1 MKQLYANYVNSYK
14 GLVPEIWIL
23 SFVTFINRAGAM
35 VIPFLSIYLVNDK
48 GFTLPQVGVIMT
60 CYGVGSLFG
69 NYVGGL
75 MTDKIGFYK
84 TIVLS
89 LFFGGIG
96 FIALQFISTYVGMC
110 IGVFTLMFAVDVYRP
125 GIFVAAG
132 TYGKPNDSTRNI
144 GLIRLAINL
153 GFSIGPVIGGFLIA
167 KVSYNSIFWVDGITC
182 IVASFIL
189 LLALKP
195 KKAVVKEE
203 KQIVK
208 KEGVKPYKN
217 KLFVL
222 FFIIMVINSIVFV
235 QYFSS
240 VPLYYRE
247 HHKLSADIIG
257 WLFFLN
263 GAMIVVLEMP
273 LISWLERKKMTKTI
287 ATFWGIILL
296 ALSFIILIFS
306 DWFGV
311 LIIGMIL
318 MTLGEMIGS
327 PFSSALALDMAPK
340 GRKGSYMGL
349 FSMSFSFSHIIG
361 HNAVLNSIHNY
372 GYNITWVILFL
383 VLLIAGLLTLYLLKR
398 LKESSEYNSY

>member
-1 MKQLYANYVNSYK
+1 MKQLYANYVNSFK

-35 VIPFLSIYLVNDK
+35 VIPFLSIYLVNNK
-48 GFTLPQVGVIMT
+48 GFSLPQVGMIMT
-60 CYGVGSLFG
+60 CYGVGSLLG
-69 NYVGGL
+69 NYVGGIL
-75 MTDKIGFYK
+75 TDIIGFYK

-89 LFFGGIG
+89 LFFGGLG
-96 FIALQFISTYVGMC
+96 FIAIQFIETYIAMC

-132 TYGKPNDSTRNI
+132 TYGKESDTTRNI

-153 GFSIGPVIGGFLIA
+153 GFSIGPVVGGLLIA
-167 KVSYNSIFWVDGITC
+167 KVSYNSIFWVDGATC
-182 IVASFIL
+182 ILASLML
-189 LLALKP
+189 LFALKP
-195 KKAVVKEE
+195 KKVEHKEE
-203 KQIVK
+203 HTNVEKQ
-208 KEGVKPYKN
+208 GVKPYKN
-217 KLFVL
+217 GLFLL

-240 VPLYYRE
+240 VPLYYSD
-247 HHKLSADIIG
+247 HHKLSADVIG
-257 WLFFLN
+257 WIMFLN
-263 GAMIVVLEMP
+263 GVMIVFLEMP
-273 LISWLERKKMTKTI
+273 LISWLERKKMSKTI

-318 MTLGEMIGS
+318 MTLGEMVGS

-361 HNAVLNSIHNY
+361 HNAVLNSIY
-372 GYNITWVILFL
+372 QFGYNTTWVILFL
-383 VLLIAGLLTLYLLKR
+383 VLLFAGLLTLYLLKR
-398 LKESSEYNSY
+398 LKTSSEYSTY

>member
-1 MKQLYANYVNSYK
+1 MKRLYANYVDSFK

-35 VIPFLSIYLVNDK
+35 VIPFLSIYLVSDK
-48 GFTLPQVGVIMT
+48 GFSLPQVGMIMT
-60 CYGVGSLFG
+60 CYGVGSLLG

-75 MTDKIGFYK
+75 LTDIIGFYK

-89 LFFGGIG
+89 LFFGGLG
-96 FIALQFISTYVGMC
+96 FIALQYIETYLAMC
-110 IGVFTLMFAVDVYRP
+110 IGVFILMFAVDVYRP

-132 TYGKPNDSTRNI
+132 TYGNEKDTTRNI

-182 IVASFIL
+182 IMASLFL
-189 LLALKP
+189 LVALKP
-195 KKAVVKEE
+195 KKTIQKKEKPVVN
-203 KQIVK
+203 
-208 KEGVKPYKN
+208 KEGVKPYRN
-217 KLFVL
+217 SLYLLFI
-222 FFIIMVINSIVFV
+222 IIMVINSFVFI

-240 VPLYYRE
+240 VPLYYSE
-247 HHKLSADIIG
+247 YHKLSADVIG

-263 GAMIVVLEMP
+263 GALIVILEMP
-273 LISWLERKKMTKTI
+273 LITWLERRSLSKTM
-287 ATFWGIILL
+287 ATFWGVILL
-296 ALSFIILIFS
+296 ALSFIALTIS

-327 PFSSALALDMAPK
+327 PFSSALAYEMSPI

-349 FSMSFSFSHIIG
+349 YSMSFSLSHIIG
-361 HNAVLNSIHNY
+361 HNAVLNSINVF
-372 GYNITWVILFL
+372 GYNTTWILLFA
-383 VLLIAGLLTLYLLKR
+383 VLLFAGLLTLYLMKR
-398 LKESSEYNSY
+398 LKNSSTHNSY